1 MCVGRPCGAYAHGA
15 WLAELLVQI
24 QMLSN
29 DLFGG
34 LVLQSQLFGNPAS
47 VVVVD
52 CETVNSA
59 NSHSVQHNGIR
70 TESSNDGEP
79 TEKGARLRP
88 QQARRKGKSS

>member
-52 CETVNSA
+52 CENVTPHVSTQFETMASGPKAAMTSA
-59 NSHSVQHNGIR
+59 H
-70 TESSNDGEP
+70 
-79 TEKGARLRP
+79 
-88 QQARRKGKSS
+88 